1 MNEDFCWI
9 LRVSTSSSFY
19 ICFRSLLINTRLVF
33 ISHFVSVSLRKVI
46 GDLEYQCSFVRV
58 YLFFFLHFWLFVL
71 SFWFSY
77 IAFLHFW
84 LFVLKLL
91 VFVGWFVTTVINNE
105 LVKIKDCSTAN
116 KLSLNVEK
124 IKYSFF
130 YEPIKKDVISLLQ
143 PKLVISNYETQ
154 REESISLLRVL
165 SDQRSSWKF
174 HKKLT
179 ESKIAKS
186 ICTLYKANLI

>member
-1 MNEDFCWI
+1 M
-9 LRVSTSSSFY
+9 
-19 ICFRSLLINTRLVF
+19 
-33 ISHFVSVSLRKVI
+33 FV
-46 GDLEYQCSFVRV
+46 CTC
-58 YLFFFLHFWLFVL
+58 FFLYFWLFVL

-91 VFVGWFVTTVINNE
+91 AFVGWFVTTVINNE

-174 HKKLT
+174 HIKLT
-179 ESKIAKS
+179 ESKIVKS